1 MADNC
6 GSNSSNLSGN
16 VTVNNFNSVG
26 ARLIV
31 PISLGGFSGGQ
42 GGAGTWKSEIGDAQG
57 VTVGDVVFYDA
68 RVGSASEGKF
78 TTSIASNAETSEV
91 FGVIESAEGNIAN
104 VVMYGQVN
112 YPMSKIHYDPL
123 SISGASGGND
133 VFFLSSATAGMLTNI
148 APLTVGHIAK
158 PVLTGATLGNYNAI
172 VNNYIGYAVGGAIA
186 AQDVSSGTVGS
197 LVYVPEGTNT
207 STMEANGYV
216 RADET
221 TAISTTTYPEYYDLV
236 GEQYGAEYEIT
247 LSSATP
253 VNLADSGQSLSQTLS
268 STTSASSTAK
278 SIDLTKNIITIE
290 VNPGDNKFK
299 TGDAV
304 IGGRSVVVSS
314 SNVKYAYTPKYSI
327 RKESV
332 KDSSG
337 KFSKVS
343 HIPYIKVSSQV
354 GVTIPQNLTVT
365 NLNVTGKLTASSAT
379 ENTTIDDLISDI
391 KTLKADVAT
400 LKSKVIG

>member
-1 MADNC
+1 
-6 GSNSSNLSGN
+6 
-16 VTVNNFNSVG
+16 
-26 ARLIV
+26 
-31 PISLGGFSGGQ
+31 
-42 GGAGTWKSEIGDAQG
+42 
-57 VTVGDVVFYDA
+57 
-68 RVGSASEGKF
+68 
-78 TTSIASNAETSEV
+78 
-91 FGVIESAEGNIAN
+91 
-104 VVMYGQVN
+104 
-112 YPMSKIHYDPL
+112 
-123 SISGASGGND
+123 
-133 VFFLSSATAGMLTNI
+133 
-148 APLTVGHIAK
+148 
-158 PVLTGATLGNYNAI
+158 
-172 VNNYIGYAVGGAIA
+172 
-186 AQDVSSGTVGS
+186 
-197 LVYVPEGTNT
+197 
-207 STMEANGYV
+207 
-216 RADET
+216 
-221 TAISTTTYPEYYDLV
+221 
-236 GEQYGAEYEIT
+236 
-247 LSSATP
+247 
-253 VNLADSGQSLSQTLS
+253 LADSEKALTQTLS
-268 STTSASSTAK
+268 STTSASSTVK
-278 SIDLTKNIITIE
+278 SIDLTTNKVI
-290 VNPGDNKFK
+290 VKYNPGDNKFK